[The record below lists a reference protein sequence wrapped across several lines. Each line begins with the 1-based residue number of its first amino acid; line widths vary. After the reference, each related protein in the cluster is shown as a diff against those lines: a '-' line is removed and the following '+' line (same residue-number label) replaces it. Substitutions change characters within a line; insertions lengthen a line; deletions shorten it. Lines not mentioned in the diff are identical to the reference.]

1 MLHSPRSRTGVVSM
15 KSAGCVLASSFLAM
29 ALASVPVNAT
39 TARASIGVSA
49 TVQAS
54 CVVSASSMRFGIRTE
69 TQVTTSALSVQ
80 CTHPTP
86 YNVGLSAGLAP
97 GTTVVNRRP
106 IGPALVGYSLQSN
119 TRGIVNWGQ
128 TSGIDSV
135 AATGNHSVQTL
146 SVLGRIS
153 SAQHAVGDAP
163 ADTITVTLTY

>member
-1 MLHSPRSRTGVVSM
+1 MLYSPRSRTGVVSM

-54 CVVSASSMRFGIRTE
+54 CMASASSMRFGIRTE
-69 TQVTTSALSVQ
+69 TQVTTSTLSVQ

-86 YNVGLSAGLAP
+86 YSVGLSAGLAP
-97 GTTVVNRRP
+97 GTTVVNRRT
-106 IGPALVGYSLQSN
+106 IGPELVGYSLQSN
-119 TRGIVNWGQ
+119 TRGIVNRGQ
-128 TSGIDSV
+128 TSGVDSV
-135 AATGNHSVQTL
+135 ATGNDSVQTL

-153 SAQHAVGDAP
+153 SAQHAVSDAP
-163 ADTITVTLTY
+163 VDTITVTLTY